1 MRTREIRE
9 LDYLYFERNA
19 REGDVAECIT
29 VSPTISLRDHI
40 RISKEQSIESYAF
53 VDNEDNPIALYGLMQ
68 NNNLMVVWLLTTTLV
83 EKHKLS
89 FMKKAKK
96 EVYRFFDKYGILWL
110 ITDSRY
116 EQARKLNLWCGF
128 REWGEPVF
136 INDVEF
142 RIYCFEG
149 K

>member
-19 REGDVAECIT
+19 RKGDIAECIT
-29 VSPTISLRDHI
+29 VSPTMSLRDHI
-40 RISKEQSIESYAF
+40 RISKEQSIESYAY

-68 NNNLMVVWLLTTTLV
+68 NSNLMVVWLLTTKLV

-89 FMKKAKK
+89 FMKKTRK

-110 ITDSRY
+110 ITDNRY
-116 EQARKLNLWCGF
+116 EQAKKLNLWCGF

>member
-1 MRTREIRE
+1 MRTREIKE

-19 REGDVAECIT
+19 REGDIAECIA
-29 VSPTISLRDHI
+29 VSPTNRLRDHI
-40 RISKEQSIESYAF
+40 RISKEQSLESYAY
-53 VDNEDNPIALYGLMQ
+53 VDDEDNPIALYGLMQ

-110 ITDSRY
+110 ITDNRY
-116 EQARKLNLWCGF
+116 EQAKQLNLWCGF

>member
-1 MRTREIRE
+1 MKTTR
-9 LDYLYFERNA
+9 
-19 REGDVAECIT
+19 
-29 VSPTISLRDHI
+29 
-40 RISKEQSIESYAF
+40 
-53 VDNEDNPIALYGLMQ
+53 
-68 NNNLMVVWLLTTTLV
+68 
-83 EKHKLS
+83 
-89 FMKKAKK
+89 K

-110 ITDSRY
+110 ITDNRY
-116 EQARKLNLWCGF
+116 EQAKQLNLWCGF